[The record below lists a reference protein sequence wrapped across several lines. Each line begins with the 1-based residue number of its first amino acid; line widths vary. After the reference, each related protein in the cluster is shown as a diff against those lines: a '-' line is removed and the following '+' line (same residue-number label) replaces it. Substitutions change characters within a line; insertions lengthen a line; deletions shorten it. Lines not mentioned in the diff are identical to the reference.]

1 METFYV
7 GFCRTYVLKYVS
19 SCEPVFIEV
28 VTCSCIVF
36 KINVDCVSEIKS
48 LTAVVEGLKQG
59 IFILHEYCVLVHG
72 LI

>member
-1 METFYV
+1 M
-7 GFCRTYVLKYVS
+7 S

-36 KINVDCVSEIKS
+36 KINVDCVPEIKS

-59 IFILHEYCVLVHG
+59 IFILCTVYSYMVYYIMYSASVSNAQR
-72 LI
+72 